1 MFPPLQ
7 LPWLNS
13 LIISSQTVSLW
24 NHLCLLLWRV
34 ILSTVPQIPQ
44 AQRYP
49 KGIPVCFCP
58 QTKCP
63 WIRRFGAN
71 VCSTL
76 KYLLTGYKAGF
87 LPLIS
92 LPVLPAQRMKL
103 YTPCTFPRSQ
113 HNTESHNGFFSY
125 SENEACLTTV
135 QYHHFWVVGIESDI
149 LFSTVLCFYKFLV

>member
-7 LPWLNS
+7 LPWLSS

-24 NHLCLLLWRV
+24 NHLSASLESHPLHSSSNTAGTEAPQGHPCLFLSSDEMPLDEEVRSQCLLH
-34 ILSTVPQIPQ
+34 SE
-44 AQRYP
+44 
-49 KGIPVCFCP
+49 
-58 QTKCP
+58 
-63 WIRRFGAN
+63 
-71 VCSTL
+71 
-76 KYLLTGYKAGF
+76 YLLTGYRAGF
-87 LPLIS
+87 LPLVS